1 MKSEWIRHVGVAL
14 LYTLIFGGLRE
25 ASPHTYWVP
34 ASGFRFSVLLLA
46 PRRYW
51 PALVFGEVIAV
62 SYRAIDCL
70 STFGWLWSLLVVI
83 PPHIVL
89 AMPIIKFCQD
99 RLRMLPPR
107 GEVRMG
113 VLLFC
118 TLLVSLVW
126 TVQNLMALAVAKW
139 SPGAT
144 FSYSEVV
151 ARWILGNDLGVLTV
165 APLALVVR
173 DIVRGLPMRQ
183 WGKAALNSRLVLEC
197 LGWTLPALA
206 FLVFLGRGAAG
217 EELRQAARMAMFL
230 PVVAVALRHGWQAV
244 AVAGTAASIGV
255 ILTMNSEPSAA
266 SLQAE
271 VFVCFAISSM
281 LLLGGRIALLN
292 QQDKHEQVG
301 AHTALALAQ
310 RAVLLGDQRLRVA
323 AESIEQIRDSVRN
336 YHYQLLHLL
345 GRMLPFADDRSYR
358 RQEALVQD
366 QLFRLADRIHPMGQ
380 NGRSF
385 AEVLRG
391 GGLARA
397 LDDAHVRFHVDLE
410 GGKRLGRL
418 DDTLHLALYRVLA
431 EVVQSACEQRNVT
444 HVYVRIRAG
453 AFKGRRWAVMR
464 VETMR
469 EGSADAVKWQVLLPR
484 LTAMT
489 AGINDVYDQVAI
501 YAGFVKEKRLPQGR
515 RVSMMFYNPMKHEPI
530 RRLSSVSACGAVW
543 RVATAPN
550 GSGGGIK

>member
-14 LYTLIFGGLRE
+14 LYALIFAGLLE
-25 ASPHTYWVP
+25 TSTYTYWMP
-34 ASGFRFSVLLLA
+34 ASGFRFSAMILA

-51 PALVFGEVIAV
+51 PALVLGEVIA
-62 SYRAIDCL
+62 SGYRATAHL
-70 STFGWLWSLLVVI
+70 SAFGWLWSLLVVI

-89 AMPIIKFCQD
+89 AMPIVKFCQD
-99 RLRMLPPR
+99 RWRMLPSR

-113 VLLFC
+113 VLLLC
-118 TLLVSLVW
+118 TLLVSIVW
-126 TVQNLMALAVAKW
+126 TGQNLMALAAAKW
-139 SPGAT
+139 PPGYTA
-144 FSYSEVV
+144 SYLEAV

-165 APLALVVR
+165 TPLTLVIR

-183 WGKAALNSRLVLEC
+183 WGKAAINSRLVLEC
-197 LGWTLPALA
+197 LGWTLPALIL
-206 FLVFLGRGAAG
+206 LVFLGRGAAG

-271 VFVCFAISSM
+271 AFVCFAISSM

-310 RAVLLGDQRLRVA
+310 RAVLLGDQRLRMA

-336 YHYQLLHLL
+336 YHYQILRLL
-345 GRMLPFADDRSYR
+345 GRMLPFADDRNYR

-397 LDDAHVRFHVDLE
+397 LDDAHIRFHVDLE

-418 DDTLHLALYRVLA
+418 DDTLHLALYRVLT

-444 HVYVRIRAG
+444 HIYVRIRAG

-464 VETMR
+464 VETIR
-469 EGSADAVKWQVLLPR
+469 EGTADAVNWQVLLAR
-484 LTAMT
+484 LAAMT

-501 YAGFVKEKRLPQGR
+501 YAGIVKERRLPQGR
-515 RVSMMFYNPMKHEPI
+515 RVSMMFYNPVKREHVP
-530 RRLSSVSACGAVW
+530 RLSSLLA
-543 RVATAPN
+543 
-550 GSGGGIK
+550 

>member
-1 MKSEWIRHVGVAL
+1 MKNEWIRHVGVAL
-14 LYTLIFGGLRE
+14 LYALIFAGLLE
-25 ASPHTYWVP
+25 TSTYTYWLP
-34 ASGFRFSVLLLA
+34 ASGFRFSAMLLA

-51 PALVFGEVIAV
+51 PTLVLGEVIAS
-62 SYRAIDCL
+62 SYRAIGHL
-70 STFGWLWSLLVVI
+70 SAYGWLWSLLVVI

-89 AMPIIKFCQD
+89 AMPIVKFCQD
-99 RLRMLPPR
+99 RWRMLPPR

-126 TVQNLMALAVAKW
+126 TAQNLVALVAAKW
-139 SPGAT
+139 TPGPT
-144 FSYSEVV
+144 FSYSEMV
-151 ARWILGNDLGVLTV
+151 ARWVLGNDLGVLTV
-165 APLALVVR
+165 TPLTLVIR

-206 FLVFLGRGAAG
+206 LLVFLGRGAAG

-255 ILTMNSEPSAA
+255 ILTMNREPSAA
-266 SLQAE
+266 SLEAE
-271 VFVCFAISSM
+271 AFVCFAISSM
-281 LLLGGRIALLN
+281 LLLGGRIGLLN
-292 QQDKHEQVG
+292 QQDKREQVG
-301 AHTALALAQ
+301 AHTALTLAQ
-310 RAVLLGDQRLRVA
+310 RAVFLGDQRLRMA

-410 GGKRLGRL
+410 RGRRLGRL
-418 DDTLHLALYRVLA
+418 DETLHLALYRVLA

-469 EGSADAVKWQVLLPR
+469 EGSADAVNWQVLLPR
-484 LTAMT
+484 LAAMT
-489 AGINDVYDQVAI
+489 AGINDVYDQAAI
-501 YAGFVKEKRLPQGR
+501 YAGIVKERRLPQGR
-515 RVSMMFYNPMKHEPI
+515 RVSMMFYNPIKRELAQ
-530 RRLSSVSACGAVW
+530 RL
-543 RVATAPN
+543 N
-550 GSGGGIK
+550 LLSG